1 MYPYDII
8 PGTGINLYVICL
20 GLAAVAAVLS
30 FSKLADVVGLSAKVQ
45 NISLYTAILAIVL
58 GYGSAVL
65 FQSFYN
71 MLAEGVFSLDSN
83 TGATFYGGLI
93 GGVVAFIAIY
103 FIWGR
108 FKFDDDTYKKEFVV
122 VVNLAPAAITL
133 AHSIGRIGCLM
144 AGCCYGSRTES
155 WCGITM
161 KNLGYKVIPTQ
172 LFEALFLLLIFAV
185 IVYRIYNKK
194 NYNMPVYMVGYG
206 FWRFFVEFL
215 RADNRGETIVSFL
228 TPSQLIAVLMMISG
242 IVLFFIL
249 KRVALKEASVAADE
263 KESDDE
269 QQ

>member
-30 FSKLADVVGLSAKVQ
+30 FRKLADVAGLSAKVQ
-45 NISLYTAILAIVL
+45 NMSVYTAVLAIVL

-71 MLAEGVFSLDSN
+71 MLAEGVFSIDSK
-83 TGATFYGGLI
+83 TGSTFYGGLI

-103 FIWGR
+103 FIWGK
-108 FKFDDDTYKKEFVV
+108 FKFDDDTYKKEFSG
-122 VVNLAPAAITL
+122 VVNVAPAAITL

-161 KNLGYKVIPTQ
+161 KSLGYKVIPTQ
-172 LFEALFLLLIFAV
+172 LFEALFLLLLFLV
-185 IVYRIYNKK
+185 IAYRIYGKK
-194 NYNMPVYMVGYG
+194 NFNMPIYMVGYG

-215 RADNRGETIVSFL
+215 RADDRGETIVSFL
-228 TPSQLIAVLMMISG
+228 SPSQLIAIIMMIAG
-242 IVLFFIL
+242 VALFFL
-249 KRVALKEASVAADE
+249 QKRLLAKQSSVVPDE
-263 KESDDE
+263 EENNDE